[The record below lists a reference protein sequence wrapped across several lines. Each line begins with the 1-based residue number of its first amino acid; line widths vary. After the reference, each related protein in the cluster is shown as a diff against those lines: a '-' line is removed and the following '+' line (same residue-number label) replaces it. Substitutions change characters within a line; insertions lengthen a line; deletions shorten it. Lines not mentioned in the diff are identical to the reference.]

1 MSIDGNPR
9 IYIFWQGTNQ
19 MIEVDPL
26 KRHEEKYSRTNPIT
40 ELQDIDNERYAEVHF
55 SSIHII
61 SKNGGKEIAQII
73 NKGENFNKII
83 FNPKLQNEIFTFSNI
98 GLKKWKL

>member
-1 MSIDGNPR
+1 M
-9 IYIFWQGTNQ
+9 
-19 MIEVDPL
+19 
-26 KRHEEKYSRTNPIT
+26 
-40 ELQDIDNERYAEVHF
+40 HF
-55 SSIHII
+55 NSIHII

-83 FNPKLQNEIFTFSNI
+83 FNPKIKNEIFTFSNL